1 MVEKK
6 SPFQFFANLIMIVLA
21 LCCLFPFALLVM
33 SSLTEENTL
42 IREGYSLFP
51 KQFSAESYTYL
62 FKNIDKIGRAY
73 GITVFVTF
81 VGTIASLLMTVLMA
95 YPLSRKDFYGR
106 NIFAFFVF
114 FTMLFNGGLVPTYI
128 MYTQV
133 IPIKNTYLALL
144 IPNLLLNVFN
154 VIVCRTFFITGI
166 PMEVIEAAKIDGAGE
181 TRIFLRIVLPMSTSI
196 IGTVSLMTGMGYW
209 NDWINGL
216 YYITKPEYYSLQNLL
231 NRMMTDIQFLQTGS
245 NSMMQGLNEMIANL
259 PQASVRMALAVVG
272 ILPVLVIFPFVNR
285 FFAKGV
291 AMGAIKG

>member
-1 MVEKK
+1 MDK
-6 SPFQFFANLIMIVLA
+6 SSKTFRYGCRIVIYLLAAVMLIPLV
-21 LCCLFPFALLVM
+21 LLV
-33 SSLTEENTL
+33 SVSFTDNQAILDTGYRLIPKRFSLEAYAYIWAKVDQIAHSVVVSFAIT
-42 IREGYSLFP
+42 I
-51 KQFSAESYTYL
+51 
-62 FKNIDKIGRAY
+62 IG
-73 GITVFVTF
+73 
-81 VGTIASLLMTVLMA
+81 TVLGVTITLLFA
-95 YPLSRKDFYGR
+95 YPISRRDYPLRKMMT
-106 NIFAFFVF
+106 FFILIP
-114 FTMLFNGGLVPTYI
+114 MLFNAGIVPTYI

>member
-1 MVEKK
+1 MDK
-6 SPFQFFANLIMIVLA
+6 SSKTFRYGCRIVIYLLAAVMLIPLV
-21 LCCLFPFALLVM
+21 LLV
-33 SSLTEENTL
+33 SVSFTDNQAILDTGYRLIPKRFSLEAYAYIWAKVDQIAHSVVVSFAIT
-42 IREGYSLFP
+42 I
-51 KQFSAESYTYL
+51 
-62 FKNIDKIGRAY
+62 IG
-73 GITVFVTF
+73 
-81 VGTIASLLMTVLMA
+81 TVLGVTITLLFA
-95 YPLSRKDFYGR
+95 YPISRRDYPLRKMMT
-106 NIFAFFVF
+106 FFILIP
-114 FTMLFNGGLVPTYI
+114 MLFNAGIVPTYI

-231 NRMMTDIQFLQTGS
+231 NRMMTDIQFLQTGAT
-245 NSMMQGLNEMIANL
+245 L
-259 PQASVRMALAVVG
+259 
-272 ILPVLVIFPFVNR
+272 
-285 FFAKGV
+285 
-291 AMGAIKG
+291 